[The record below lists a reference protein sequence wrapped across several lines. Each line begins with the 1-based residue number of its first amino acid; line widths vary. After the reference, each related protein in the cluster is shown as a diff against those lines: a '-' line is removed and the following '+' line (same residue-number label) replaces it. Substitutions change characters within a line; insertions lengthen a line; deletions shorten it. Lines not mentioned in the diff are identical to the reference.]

1 MTAYIARR
9 ILLAAF
15 TLAVMS
21 LMSFTIIQL
30 PEGDYVDRYIQELQA
45 EGDFL
50 SMEEAN
56 ALREY
61 YGLDKPM
68 LVQYWRWISRIL
80 FQMDFGYSYRYDAKI
95 RNLIGDRLQFTI
107 ALSAFTT
114 IVIWSFAFPVGIYS
128 AVRQHSIG
136 DYTFT
141 FLGFAGLAVPD
152 FLLGLVMMYV
162 FFAYFDMSV
171 GGLFSTDMQNAPWS
185 VARAIDMLQHLI
197 IPGVVLGT
205 AGTAGLIRTMRNQ
218 LLDELHKPYVVTAR
232 SKGLPGWRIILKYPV
247 RIALNPFISG
257 IGGQIAGLLGSS
269 VIVSVVLS
277 LPTLGPLMLGA
288 LLEQDM
294 YLAGTIILLFGLL
307 GVLGILISDLML
319 VAVDPRIRFSG
330 ERGVQTF

>member
-1 MTAYIARR
+1 
-9 ILLAAF
+9 
-15 TLAVMS
+15 
-21 LMSFTIIQL
+21 
-30 PEGDYVDRYIQELQA
+30 
-45 EGDFL
+45 
-50 SMEEAN
+50 MEEAN

-68 LVQYWRWISRIL
+68 LIQYWRWISRIM

-95 RNLIGDRLQFTI
+95 RSLISDRLQFTI

-114 IVIWSFAFPVGIYS
+114 IVVWSFAFPVGIYS

-152 FLLGLVMMYV
+152 FLLGLVLMYV
-162 FFAYFDMSV
+162 FFAYFDQSV
-171 GGLFSTDMQNAPWS
+171 GGLFSTSYQNAPWS
-185 VARAIDMLQHLI
+185 VGRVIDMLQHLI
-197 IPGVVLGT
+197 IPGIVLGT

-218 LLDELHKPYVVTAR
+218 LLDELNKPYVVTAR
-232 SKGLPGWRIILKYPV
+232 AKGLPGWRVILKYPT

-257 IGGQIAGLLGSS
+257 IGGQIAALLGSS

-288 LLEQDM
+288 LLSQDM

-307 GVLGILISDLML
+307 SVIGILISDLML
-319 VAVDPRIRFSG
+319 VVVDPRIRLSG
-330 ERGVQTF
+330 QRGVQTY